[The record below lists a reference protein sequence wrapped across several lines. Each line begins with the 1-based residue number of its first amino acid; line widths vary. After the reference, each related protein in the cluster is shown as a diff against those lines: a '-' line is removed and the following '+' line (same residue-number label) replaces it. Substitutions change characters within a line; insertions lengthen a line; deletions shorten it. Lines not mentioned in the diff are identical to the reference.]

1 MKYKHVFLLMQE
13 AQLSP
18 EQLARR
24 MGLSGMTLRRWQ
36 RQPRNEELPPLYDKV
51 FVDVVYELVAEGQ
64 LGPDMHTVRAVTT
77 QRHYMPSRQA
87 IAYLGCSEAML
98 READNNPK
106 RLIDCLAVIGA
117 NRARQ
122 TQVEHSRQCLVDFK
136 KLSMEWTARIT
147 RLCHVI
153 GSQQRSAVDKLVAY
167 GALFYLLTPFDL
179 IPDAI
184 PVFGLMDDFVVL
196 GAAVAYYTT
205 AKQRESNGAKR

>member
-36 RQPRNEELPPLYDKV
+36 RQSRNEALPLLYEKA
-51 FVDVVYELVAEGQ
+51 FVDAVYELVAEGQ
-64 LGPDMHTVRAVTT
+64 LGPDTRTVRAVTA

-98 READNNPK
+98 READDNPK
-106 RLIDCLAVIGA
+106 RLIDCLAIIGA
-117 NRARQ
+117 NRTRQ
-122 TQVEHSRQCLVDFK
+122 VQVDQGRQRLGDFK
-136 KLSMEWTARIT
+136 KLSTEWMARIT
-147 RLCHVI
+147 RLCQVI
-153 GSQQRSAVDKLVAY
+153 RSQQLSAVDKLVAY

-184 PVFGLMDDFVVL
+184 PVFGLMDDFMIL